1 MTDKKVSHN
10 ILPPDEVD
18 EFVHWQ
24 LPDVGDAM
32 PLKPSNL
39 FGYKPG
45 RIEPKAA
52 EEAVSPPTLAE
63 IESIREQAEQ
73 EGFAE
78 GKEQGLAKG
87 LEEGRLQG
95 LEQGYSEG
103 FAQGLE
109 QGREEGLQ
117 QAAAMIERFDALLA
131 QFEAPLA
138 LLDTQIEE
146 SLLTLVG
153 TLARNLIAH
162 ELKTHPEHILAALRQ
177 GIDAL
182 PLKEQKVNL
191 RLHPEDMALVSE
203 LYGEEQLTRNRW
215 TLEADLGLNRG
226 DCVVDSQRSQ
236 VDMRLETRLEGVFA
250 NLEAE
255 QSMLAKKA
263 AQQQAAIDDRPSPPI
278 PDSEQEQTLADEQ
291 TAAIN
296 DKTET
301 ASQEGEQPSEGDTH
315 DAAAPKPT
323 AE

>member
-1 MTDKKVSHN
+1 MSDKKVSHN
-10 ILPPDEVD
+10 IVPPDQAG
-18 EFVHWQ
+18 EFAHWQ
-24 LPDVGDAM
+24 LPDVGDAL

-39 FGYKPG
+39 FGHKPG
-45 RIEPKAA
+45 VMEAKEA
-52 EEAVSPPTLAE
+52 EEPVSPPTMAE

-78 GKEQGLAKG
+78 GKEQGIAKG

-95 LEQGYSEG
+95 LEQGHSEG
-103 FAQGLE
+103 FSQGLE

-117 QAAAMIERFDALLA
+117 QAATMLARFDALLA

-191 RLHPEDMALVSE
+191 RLHPEDMALVKE
-203 LYGEEQLTRNRW
+203 LYGEEQLARNRW
-215 TLEADLGLNRG
+215 TLEADPGLNRG

-255 QSMLAKKA
+255 QSMLAKRA
-263 AQQQAAIDDRPSPPI
+263 AQQQAVIDDRLTPAQ
-278 PDSEQEQTLADEQ
+278 DSEQGQSLADEQ

-296 DKTET
+296 DKAEI

-315 DAAAPKPT
+315 DTAAPKPT